1 MSSIFSGGGRGEVIR
16 GMVAAML
23 AQKGRPPV
31 QERDNLRD
39 AGLSS
44 LDVVNL
50 MLAVEDTFDLTL
62 PQEKMTPD
70 NFRTIDTIEALVVSL
85 VQI

>member
-1 MSSIFSGGGRGEVIR
+1 MNGVSPGGARGEIIR
-16 GMVAAML
+16 AMVADML
-23 AQKGRPPV
+23 AKKGRPPV
-31 QERDNLRD
+31 EKRDNLRD

-62 PQEKMTPD
+62 PQEKMTPE
-70 NFRTIDTIEALVVSL
+70 NFRSIDTIAALVTSL
-85 VQI
+85 AQA

>member
-1 MSSIFSGGGRGEVIR
+1 MSSVSPGEGRGEVIW

-23 AQKGRPPV
+23 ARKGRPPL
-31 QERDNLRD
+31 QKRDNLLD

-62 PQEKMTPD
+62 PQEKMTPE
-70 NFRTIDTIEALVVSL
+70 NFRSIDTIEALVVSL

>member
-1 MSSIFSGGGRGEVIR
+1 MSSVSPGEGRGEVIR

-23 AQKGRPPV
+23 ARKGRPPV
-31 QERDNLRD
+31 QKRDNLRD

-62 PQEKMTPD
+62 PQEKMTPE
-70 NFRTIDTIEALVVSL
+70 NFRSIDTIEALVGSL